1 VVTLG
6 NGRQVIYGPC
16 YRPASIDHGGAS
28 GGRVRP
34 ARGAPCSLKVHQ
46 LELGPRV
53 VVSNC
58 SLGSFHYLSGPGL
71 YGSRY

>member
-34 ARGAPCSLKVHQ
+34 ARGAPCLLKVHQ
-46 LELGPRV
+46 LELRV
-53 VVSNC
+53 MVGGVSWT
-58 SLGSFHYLSGPGL
+58 LFELKFLAHLA
-71 YGSRY
+71 SR